1 MSKASELESVGN
13 DPNASPM
20 MMNSDTETAVVEE
33 NEVKKSQPT
42 LRDNIFAFCIVFCQ
56 LVQVC
61 QPFHVSAF
69 ESRIQLTVKNRLY
82 HTVLVL

>member
-1 MSKASELESVGN
+1 
-13 DPNASPM
+13 M

-61 QPFHVSAF
+61 QPFYIFTF
-69 ESRIQLTVKNRLY
+69 EPSIQLTTKNRLY
-82 HTVLVL
+82 HTALVS

>member
-1 MSKASELESVGN
+1 
-13 DPNASPM
+13 M

-56 LVQVC
+56 LVQVR
-61 QPFHVSAF
+61 QPFHILTF
-69 ESRIQLTVKNRLY
+69 GSRVQLTAKNRLS
-82 HTVLVL
+82 HTVPVS

>member
-1 MSKASELESVGN
+1 MSKAELESVGN
-13 DPNASPM
+13 DPNNSPM

-61 QPFHVSAF
+61 QPFNILAF
-69 ESRIQLTVKNRLY
+69 DSRIQLTSKNRLY
-82 HTVLVL
+82 HTAQVL